1 MYLRTMFKKILIFLI
16 VFLLTQ
22 PVSAMCSQCKA
33 IAEQNDSGWANGL
46 NSGILFLMIPPY
58 LILIAIVIFGF
69 KGKIRAG
76 IKNFVNS

>member
-1 MYLRTMFKKILIFLI
+1 MFKKVLIFFYG
-16 VFLLTQ
+16 FLLTQ
-22 PVSAMCSQCKA
+22 PAFAMCSQCKA
-33 IAEQNDSGWANGL
+33 IADQNESGWANGL

-69 KGKIRAG
+69 KGKIREG

>member
-1 MYLRTMFKKILIFLI
+1 MLKSCFAIIS
-16 VFLLTQ
+16 FLLL
-22 PVSAMCSQCKA
+22 SKSAFAMCSNCKA
-33 IAEQNDSGWANGL
+33 IAEQNENGWANGL

-58 LILIAIVIFGF
+58 LILIALVIFGF